1 MTHLHTSSVSA
12 STFLFWK
19 LQIVNI
25 YTKTVT
31 VGIPPEFRTSITF
44 NGLTHL

>member
-1 MTHLHTSSVSA
+1 MTRRLFLLVH
-12 STFLFWK
+12 FLFWK